1 MKLDIKSLL
10 KDKNVLYVVL
20 FIAVTNVF
28 AYLMLRQFDAIVFFL
43 IAGFLSSYFS
53 KNMIIIMLVAIL
65 STNFLIG
72 TKLIGKKVKEGL
84 ENMKEEGDKKEATED
99 KEEAKEEEEEKK
111 PTEPFMHKTC
121 KDKQGKPIPCK
132 IEKTKEKFSAL
143 SPASIHEGDEG
154 TEHKVDYASTLES
167 AYDNLDKLL
176 GSDAIK
182 TMTQDTQRLAEKQ
195 KLLMGNIKQL
205 QPMMQTAGKMLD
217 GLNVGQMG
225 DMLTNL
231 EDKFKKFTGGA
242 KTA

>member
-1 MKLDIKSLL
+1 MKFNIQSLL

-20 FIAVTNVF
+20 FVAITNLF
-28 AYLMLRQFDAIVFFL
+28 AYLMLRQFEAIVFFL
-43 IAGFLSSYFS
+43 IVGFLSSYFS

-84 ENMKEEGDKKEATED
+84 EGMKKDTVKKDSAKKSTDIKEGMDAVV
-99 KEEAKEEEEEKK
+99 AA
-111 PTEPFMHKTC
+111 PGC
-121 KDKQGKPIPCK
+121 KDKDGKPIPCK
-132 IEKTKEKFSAL
+132 IKEKFAAL

-154 TEHKVDYASTLES
+154 TDHKVDYASTLES

-182 TMTQDTQRLAEKQ
+182 TMTEDTQRLAEKQ
-195 KLLMGNIKQL
+195 QLLMGNIKQL

-225 DMLTNL
+225 DMLTSL

-242 KTA
+242 KPTQAA